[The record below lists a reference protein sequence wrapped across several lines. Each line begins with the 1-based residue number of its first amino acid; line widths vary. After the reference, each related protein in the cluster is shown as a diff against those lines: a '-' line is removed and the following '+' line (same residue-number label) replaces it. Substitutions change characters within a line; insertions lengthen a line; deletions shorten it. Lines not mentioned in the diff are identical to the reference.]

1 MKKGLVLLT
10 VAGLCL
16 CATLAAC
23 RAQKDFSGGKALTPE
38 EMNALKD
45 TLSEKEKPQ
54 EPSVE
59 PAPAPTPDETDRC
72 YYIQSG
78 GVYHLDRS
86 CSYIAENANVISA
99 TVAEAQNA
107 GKTRAC
113 SRCGA

>member
-16 CATLAAC
+16 CATLSAC
-23 RAQKDFSGGKALTPE
+23 RAQKDFFGGKKLTLE

-45 TLSEKEKPQ
+45 TLSEKEMPQ
-54 EPSVE
+54 ETPVE
-59 PAPAPTPDETDRC
+59 PVPAPMPDEADRC

-78 GVYHLDRS
+78 GVYHLDRT

-99 TVAEAQNA
+99 TVAEAQSA

-113 SRCGA
+113 SRCGE